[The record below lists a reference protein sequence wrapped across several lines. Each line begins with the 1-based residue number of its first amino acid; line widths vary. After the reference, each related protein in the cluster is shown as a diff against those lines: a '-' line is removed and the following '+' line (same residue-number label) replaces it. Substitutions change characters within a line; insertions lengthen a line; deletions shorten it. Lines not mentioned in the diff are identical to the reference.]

1 MSAERDTLALPQP
14 ERSASGF
21 HFPYAT
27 PYSNQ
32 LDLMAALF
40 HAIEHRKVAVM
51 ESPTGTGKSLSV
63 ICAALTWFISNSRR
77 AQLGSTKNNNNNN
90 NNNNSEEEQEDE
102 PDWVTAHAEAKQRSA
117 LLQHEA
123 ELNERI
129 ERIRKHQKEL
139 IAKAAQQSRQDP
151 RPRKKIRLDGDIDND
166 GEGEDDDARFLPSD
180 LSDSESGPSSISI
193 QKKKKQKNAHF
204 RVLPY
209 TDRITSDTA
218 GQSNEDDNINLNP
231 AVRALIAELAA
242 SRPRCSR
249 TRGEED
255 DHEDEEP
262 ESTPKIFFASR
273 THSQLSQFV
282 QELRKTAF
290 SGSAQDG
297 SGVQLNWTDHHQHTV
312 RAVPLG
318 SRKQLCIHTGV
329 QKLGARRGAE
339 AMNEKCLE
347 LMKGGTS
354 KQQKKGGSA
363 DAEEGTSKKG
373 RCQFLPSNDALG
385 HAQMLDFR
393 DHALASLHDIEDLAE
408 LGRNLNICPYYGART
423 SARQAELITLPY
435 PLLLSRPART
445 ALALSLK
452 DAIIIIDEAH
462 NLIDTVL
469 SSHSVALSL
478 GNLRAAKA
486 GLDVYLAKFAS
497 RLKGVNENAVRKVRA
512 VVGALEEWCVKEVEK
527 AAKEQGK
534 KEWVITSNEFI
545 SLVGGTFDQVNF
557 LTLQTYLQESQLLRK
572 VISYIDVQAERA
584 ADKAAKAK
592 IAQTATA
599 TTARK
604 SSSSKPSAPSKTAK
618 PPAAKG
624 TKVAPAD
631 DDDNKDIR
639 DDKTASMAAMMGGM
653 YAIEGFLLS
662 LTNRTDDGRVFVSI
676 SPAPSPSPPPAGKGG
691 AAGEKSMVL
700 RYQLLNPA
708 DSFAEVVREARS
720 VILLGGTMEPMSD
733 FRTQL
738 FPDVPKDRFTTFS
751 CGHIIP
757 PSNLHAA
764 VLTTAPRTNRAFEFK
779 WDARSDTVL
788 LDDLGTVLLNLCAV
802 VPGGLVVFV
811 PSYGFLEAVWTRWEK
826 SGLLARLDAKKKI
839 FQEPKST
846 SDVEAVFERYAAVIA
861 GAMTKQVKTNPA
873 QTPSTS
879 GSAAT
884 PTGALMFA
892 VVGAKLSEG
901 INFSDDLARAVVMV
915 GMPFANAASPEL
927 AERMRYVREL
937 AKTSGGLEK
946 SASKLDAGNE
956 LYLNMCMKAVNQS
969 IGRAIR
975 HKNDYAALILL
986 DRRYARPDIRN
997 RLPGWI
1003 RNEVK
1008 TVEQFGPAMAGLG
1021 AFFRGKKQQQ
1031 AVVV

>member
-1 MSAERDTLALPQP
+1 MSGELALPQP
-14 ERSASGF
+14 ERSAAGF
-21 HFPYAT
+21 CFPYAT

-32 LDLMAALF
+32 LDLMSALF
-40 HAIEHRKVAVM
+40 HAIEHRKIAVM

-63 ICAALTWFISNSRR
+63 ICAALTWFSSNSRR
-77 AQLGSTKNNNNNN
+77 AHLGSIDTGSK
-90 NNNNSEEEQEDE
+90 EDAE

-117 LLQHEA
+117 LLQHDA
-123 ELNERI
+123 ELSERI
-129 ERIRKHQKEL
+129 HRIRQRQADL
-139 IAKAAQQSRQDP
+139 IAQAAQQSRQAP
-151 RPRKKIRLDGDIDND
+151 RPRKKIRLDGDMDKD
-166 GEGEDDDARFLPSD
+166 DEDSDDDARFLPSD
-180 LSDSESGPSSISI
+180 LSDSESGPSLSTSH
-193 QKKKKQKNAHF
+193 KKKKQKNDHF

-209 TDRITSDTA
+209 TDRLTSDSGGAST
-218 GQSNEDDNINLNP
+218 EDDNINLNP

-242 SRPRCSR
+242 SRPRS
-249 TRGEED
+249 TRSGD
-255 DHEDEEP
+255 TAEDEEP

-290 SGSAQDG
+290 SGSSTAEGG
-297 SGVQLNWTDHHQHTV
+297 SIDLKWTDHHQNQNQHPV

-347 LMKGGTS
+347 LMKGGSS
-354 KQQKKGGSA
+354 KQKKSAKGGA
-363 DAEEGTSKKG
+363 DDADEGTSKKG

-435 PLLLSRPART
+435 PLLLSRASRT
-445 ALALSLK
+445 SLALSLK
-452 DAIIIIDEAH
+452 DAVIIIDEAH

-469 SSHSVALSL
+469 SSHSVGLSL
-478 GNLRAAKA
+478 INLKAAKQ
-486 GLDVYLAKFAS
+486 GLDVYLGRFAS
-497 RLKGVNENAVRKVRA
+497 RLKGANESAVRKVRA

-527 AAKEQGK
+527 ASKAEGK
-534 KEWVITSNEFI
+534 KEWVVTSNEFVG
-545 SLVGGTFDQVNF
+545 LVGGTFDQVNF

-572 VISYIDVQAERA
+572 VISYIDTQAERA
-584 ADKAAKAK
+584 AAKAAKA
-592 IAQTATA
+592 A

-604 SSSSKPSAPSKTAK
+604 TTLKGSSQQGRKLSGDKKAKERNPSEDEDEKN
-618 PPAAKG
+618 
-624 TKVAPAD
+624 V
-631 DDDNKDIR
+631 R
-639 DDKTASMAAMMGGM
+639 DDRTASMAAMMGGM
-653 YAIEGFLLS
+653 YAIESFLLS
-662 LTNRTDDGRVFVSI
+662 LTNRTDDGRVFISI
-676 SPAPSPSPPPAGKGG
+676 LPSHPSSGKGSG
-691 AAGEKSMVL
+691 GEKTLTL

-738 FPDVPKDRFTTFS
+738 FPEIPADRFTTFS

-757 PSNLHAA
+757 PSNLHAT
-764 VLTTAPRTNRAFEFK
+764 VLTTAPRTHRALEFK
-779 WDARSDTVL
+779 WDARSDGPL
-788 LDDLGTVLLNLCAV
+788 LDDLGTVLLNISAV

-826 SGLLARLDAKKKI
+826 SGLLGRLGVKKKI

-846 SDVEAVFERYAAVIA
+846 SDVEAVFERYSAAVA
-861 GAMTKQVKTNPA
+861 SGMARLVKDHNNTPKPA
-873 QTPSTS
+873 QALPTT
-879 GSAAT
+879 T
-884 PTGALMFA
+884 TTGAIMFA

-937 AKTSGGLEK
+937 AKTAGGLEK
-946 SASKLDAGNE
+946 PKLDAGNE

-986 DRRYARPDIRN
+986 DRRYARADIRN

-1031 AVVV
+1031 QAVVASSSSA